1 MKENL
6 RHAAGSLLVV
16 GLGGAELTN
25 LERAWLKLVRPGGI
39 ILFRRNIEDARQ
51 TRALLNDATGQC
63 AAHSFRCADVEGG
76 TVDRLRDALAPIPS
90 AQAVALAALRR
101 GWDTRSPT
109 LSQRTRK
116 NGAPSSGWD
125 MRSPTLSVAAATARK
140 DGAPSLSKAL
150 GHSNG
155 LAHEQG
161 QLVARGVKAFGFNT
175 TLAPVLDLAL
185 PASADVLGTRAAA
198 ATATG
203 VAEYAR
209 PFLAGLARHGV
220 AGCGKHFPGL
230 GGGALDSHLETP
242 AIRRSGGDL
251 WREDL
256 APYRELRNELPMVMV
271 SHAAYPDT
279 PGKDRPA
286 SVSPYWIATVLRKR
300 IGYRGIVF
308 SDDLE
313 MGGILK
319 FMPIEEAAVA
329 AIWAGMDLLEI
340 CHSPELILRAYE
352 ALIAEGERSPAFSRL
367 LMARAGQ
374 TARQRAKLFAG
385 GVPKALSAR
394 QFEALRE
401 RILRFGE
408 TVEKA
413 QPTAEAQPA

>member
-6 RHAAGSLLVV
+6 RRAAGSLLVV

-25 LERAWLKLVRPGGI
+25 LERAWLKLVRPAGI

-51 TRALLNDATGQC
+51 TRALLDEAAGLC
-63 AAHSFRCADVEGG
+63 APQNFRCVDVEGG
-76 TVDRLRDALAPIPS
+76 TVDRLRDALAPMPS
-90 AQAVALAALRR
+90 AQAVALAALRL
-101 GWDTRSPT
+101 GWEMRSPT
-109 LSQRTRK
+109 LSQRT
-116 NGAPSSGWD
+116 
-125 MRSPTLSVAAATARK
+125 RK

-150 GHSNG
+150 EHPTE
-155 LAHEQG
+155 LAYEQG
-161 QLVARGVKAFGFNT
+161 ELIARGVKAFGFNT

-185 PASADVLGTRAAA
+185 PASAAVLVTRAAA
-198 ATATG
+198 ATAAG
-203 VAEYAR
+203 VVEYAR

-220 AGCGKHFPGL
+220 VGCGKHFPGL
-230 GGGALDSHLETP
+230 GGGALDSHLDTP
-242 AIRRSGGDL
+242 AIRRNLSDL

-256 APYRELRNELPMVMV
+256 APYRELRNDLPMVMV

-286 SVSPYWIATVLRKR
+286 SVSPYWITIVLRKR

-319 FMPIEEAAVA
+319 FMPIEEAAVT

-340 CHSPELILRAYE
+340 CHSPELTLRAYE
-352 ALIAEGERSPAFSRL
+352 ALVAEGERSAAFGKL
-367 LMARAGQ
+367 LLARAGQ
-374 TARQRAKLFAG
+374 TARRRAKLFAG
-385 GVPKALSAR
+385 GVPGALSAR
-394 QFEALRE
+394 QFEALRA

-408 TVEKA
+408 AVEKA
-413 QPTAEAQPA
+413 QSEAEAQLA